1 MRIYHLI
8 FSIKLFFFCSTE
20 NLQAKAFL
28 KPDLRVDF
36 QQDGETIPLEAFK
49 SHEND
54 LIMKEKNV
62 QSYEKLKWYSIGNPL
77 FVKVKSND
85 SEYIFQ
91 FNRRGFYARIEM
103 LTVKHKQLL
112 IDEVKRVYN
121 ITIGLNQID
130 HLILSS
136 LSCEIPILKGHN
148 ANEEDT
154 IIKVNEF
161 GYYSMFLKFNTH

>member
-1 MRIYHLI
+1 
-8 FSIKLFFFCSTE
+8 
-20 NLQAKAFL
+20 
-28 KPDLRVDF
+28 
-36 QQDGETIPLEAFK
+36 
-49 SHEND
+49 
-54 LIMKEKNV
+54 
-62 QSYEKLKWYSIGNPL
+62 
-77 FVKVKSND
+77 
-85 SEYIFQ
+85 
-91 FNRRGFYARIEM
+91 M

-136 LSCEIPILKGHN
+136 FSCEIPIHKGHN

>member
-1 MRIYHLI
+1 MNINHLLLI
-8 FSIKLFFFCSTE
+8 FSIKLFSVCSTE
-20 NLQAKAFL
+20 NLQVKRL
-28 KPDLRVDF
+28 LEPDLRVDF
-36 QQDGETIPLEAFK
+36 QQDGETIPLEAYK

-62 QSYEKLKWYSIGNPL
+62 QIYEKLKWYSIGNPL
-77 FVKVKSND
+77 LVKVKSNE
-85 SEYIFQ
+85 SEFIYRFTD
-91 FNRRGFYARIEM
+91 RGFYARIEM
-103 LTVKHKQLL
+103 LTTNHKKLL

-136 LSCEIPILKGHN
+136 FSCEIPIHRGHN

-154 IIKVNEF
+154 VIKVIKLI
-161 GYYSMFLKFNTH
+161 YYSIFL

>member
-1 MRIYHLI
+1 MNI
-8 FSIKLFFFCSTE
+8 FYLWFILSIKLVSVYLTE
-20 NLQAKAFL
+20 NLHDKAFL
-28 KPDLRVDF
+28 VPDLRVDF
-36 QQDGETIPLEAFK
+36 QQDGEIIQLEAFK

-121 ITIGLNQID
+121 KTIGLNQID

-136 LSCEIPILKGHN
+136 FSCEIPIHKGPN

-161 GYYSMFLKFNTH
+161 GYYSMFL